1 MKTLIS
7 RMLGTQVV
15 PESQVKPPVPVIFD
29 ASGFFKK
36 APEKWS
42 RKERLAYVESV
53 YSTQGLS
60 GDKDK
65 FIREV
70 RFSAGL
76 SRASFEASRE
86 YGLHVHYRR
95 GGSGD

>member
-1 MKTLIS
+1 MKTLFNRAI
-7 RMLGTQVV
+7 GVQIT
-15 PESQVKPPVPVIFD
+15 PESQVKPPVPVLFD
-29 ASGFFKK
+29 ASGFLKK

-42 RKERLAYVESV
+42 RKEKLTYIESV
-53 YSTQGLS
+53 YSKQGLS

-76 SRASFEASRE
+76 SRAAFEASRE

-95 GGSGD
+95 GGSGG